1 MATVFKNP
9 QSVSKSNPPG
19 FALVV
24 TLSLMI
30 LLAVISVGMLGLAAV
45 ELRKSGTQDARAT
58 AMANARLALVLAVG
72 QLQKELGDDRRIS
85 ADASVFTNSKNPY
98 AVGVWDGW
106 SPLLADRTGS
116 GSTPRVDYRAPKS
129 QTGFRNWLVSSVDP
143 EATEQLSWHTSDVSA
158 KAVRLFDTKTSGF
171 DLVGE
176 KIPVSHG
183 KVPGTVAWAV
193 TQENTKARI
202 NVSGDDS
209 QRLSQG
215 DRLQAPTRPDLS
227 NSDYL
232 SQPSDEDWA
241 RRSATVCRLS
251 QAVLDTAY
259 GADRSV
265 VSTASKDYT
274 TDSYS
279 LLTNPVRGGVKAD
292 LNSGFEMSE
301 SDFTKDSWSDS
312 WGKLTNPFRSTAIS
326 QYSGQKPLYRPVT
339 SSAQA
344 TVQMNFPPAS
354 VKHKFNV
361 NGAPT
366 FDMLRAYYRTYRHLY
381 STTSGDTAFE
391 RLYSH
396 ISVPAAD
403 RVAGR
408 PFGQKTQP
416 SLAPV
421 LDRVNMVFSIYAKAD
436 GTLCILLSPFVTIWN
451 PYNVAIETEGLVVY
465 PWIDMAVFWN
475 WNITSKSSTSPGAV
489 TGVSLSRYVGEGYAD
504 TGNVAHGRSS
514 RPYFYLHLTQTG
526 APVNPGTNVIN
537 PAIRLQ
543 PGEVRVFCL
552 ADSSRRDLTPQSN
565 DPKVRTWRMKAAQ
578 NATDLT
584 NGKNGGIALNMRNSI
599 GGGNNLDYL
608 LKAGDV
614 VNSNTVEFDRNT
626 YFYIMNMADSW
637 QIKNPNSELMV
648 ETRPAQGGF
657 PSLPATPNLVFY
669 GQIHS
674 GAAFGKGRDSFT
686 YPSMP
691 FELINEKPQM
701 VGSILTYHR
710 TALSSG
716 KPVSDLMFTTNPR
729 QPYVTQYLGAGGKF
743 QTGPHYESLMQGGTS
758 LAGLTMETSMDGR
771 NAFYGPSH
779 SANGGRSF
787 LPFFEVPRSPTLSL
801 GSLQHCDLTASAF
814 GCPSQIGNS
823 WASPYLSSASVVN
836 RVTTSAAGDLI
847 SPMLGVYDAAYLANE
862 ALFDDRYFSGAAPS
876 IGSLKS
882 TPGSPNVWNSDQ
894 VSESRSADDLIE
906 NFFKS
911 PSTSPLRNPRM
922 VPYTGSLTSS
932 QVAKRLEG
940 PGKCLRLASHLLYEG
955 GFNINSTSEEAWTAV
970 LSSLRGADPS
980 SGNNTPQSRFSNII
994 TSAPV
999 NMTENN
1005 QWSGFRSLSDGE
1017 VKTLAKN
1024 IVAEVRLRG
1033 PFLSLG
1039 EFVNR
1044 RVSAD
1049 RGLNTAGAIQ
1059 SAIDKSGFN
1068 RKFTYGSF
1076 DTSLYPNPE
1085 NILTPNTGTNTPGW
1099 LSQADVLTALAPTI
1113 TPRSDTFIVRTMGE
1127 AKDSNGNVIAT
1138 ARLEAL
1144 VQRVPDW
1151 IDPVDDSA
1159 LPVAELSSTA
1169 NKNFGRRFEVISVRE
1184 IANDSSG
1191 NPI

>member
-1 MATVFKNP
+1 MATVFKKP
-9 QSVSKSNPPG
+9 KTVSKPNPPG

-30 LLAVISVGMLGLAAV
+30 LLAVISVGLLGLAAV
-45 ELRKSGTQDARAT
+45 ELRKSGSQDARAT

-72 QLQKELGDDRRIS
+72 QLQKELGDDRRIT
-85 ADASVFTNSKNPY
+85 ADASIFTNSKNPY

-106 SPLLADRTGS
+106 SPDLASKTGS
-116 GSTPRVDYRAPKS
+116 GSTPRVDYRTPKS
-129 QTGFRNWLVSSVDP
+129 QTGFRNWLVSSMDP
-143 EATEQLSWHTSDVSA
+143 EATQQLAWHTSDIAS
-158 KAVRLFDTKTSGF
+158 KSVRLFEKDTSGF
-171 DLVGE
+171 DLDGE
-176 KIPVSHG
+176 KIPVSYG
-183 KVPGTVAWAV
+183 KLPGSVAWAV

-202 NVSGDDS
+202 NVSADDS
-209 QRLSQG
+209 RRLSQG
-215 DRLQAPTRPDLS
+215 DRLQAPSRPDLS
-227 NSDYL
+227 NSEYL
-232 SQPSDEDWA
+232 KQPKDNDWA

-251 QAVLDTAY
+251 QAVLETAY

-265 VSTASKDYT
+265 VSAASKDYT

-279 LLTNPVRGGVKAD
+279 LLTNAVRGGVKAD
-292 LNSGFEMSE
+292 LNTGFEMAD

-312 WGKLTNPFRSTAIS
+312 WGKLTNPFRSSAIS

-344 TVQMNFPPAS
+344 SVQMNFPPAS

-408 PFGQKTQP
+408 PFGVKTQP

-421 LDRVNMVFSIYAKAD
+421 LDRVNMVFSIYAK
-436 GTLCILLSPFVTIWN
+436 GTGELCILLSPFVTIWN

-475 WNITSKSSTSPGAV
+475 WNVTSKSGTSPGPWNA
-489 TGVSLSRYVGEGYAD
+489 SLSRFVGEGYAD
-504 TGNVAHGRSS
+504 SSNTAHGRSS

-526 APVNPGTNVIN
+526 SPVSAGTNVIN
-537 PAIRLQ
+537 PAIRLE

-552 ADSSRRDLTPQSN
+552 ADNSRKELMPQSN

-578 NATDLT
+578 SATDLT
-584 NGKNGGIALNMRNSI
+584 NGKNGGIVLDMTKSI
-599 GGGNNLDYL
+599 GGGNNFNYK
-608 LKAGDV
+608 LKTGDV

-648 ETRPAQGGF
+648 EARPAQGGF
-657 PSLPATPNLVFY
+657 PALPATPNLVFY

-787 LPFFEVPRSPTLSL
+787 LPFFEVPRSPTISL

-836 RVTTSAAGDLI
+836 RVTTSAGGDLI
-847 SPMLGVYDAAYLANE
+847 SPMLGVYDASYLANE
-862 ALFDDRYFSGAAPS
+862 ALFDDCYFSGAAPTV
-876 IGSLKS
+876 GSLKP

-894 VSESRSADDLIE
+894 VSETRSTDSLIE
-906 NFFKS
+906 DFFKS

-922 VPYTGSLTSS
+922 VPYTGSLSTA
-932 QVAKRLEG
+932 QVADRLEG
-940 PGKCLRLASHLLYEG
+940 PGKCLRLASHLLNEG
-955 GFNINSTSEEAWTAV
+955 GFNINSTSEEAWTAI

-1005 QWSGFRSLSDGE
+1005 QWSGFRSLSDSE

-1024 IVAEVRLRG
+1024 IVAEVKLRG

-1113 TPRSDTFIVRTMGE
+1113 TPRSDTFIVRTLGE
-1127 AKDSNGNVIAT
+1127 AKDSEGKVIAT

-1151 IDPVDDSA
+1151 VDPVDDSA
-1159 LPVAELSSTA
+1159 AAVSELSSTV

-1184 IANDSSG
+1184 IASDSSG